1 MKGINA
7 IALALT
13 ATTASASLVPHYFKR
28 ASSLA
33 SVSVQGNAFFAGGNR
48 FYIRGVDYQPGGSSG
63 AVDPIADQSTCTRD
77 ITEFQKLK
85 INTVRIYTVDNSQNH
100 DACMSALATA
110 GIYLALDVNT
120 PKYSINQ
127 DDPAPSYNADYLQSV
142 FSTIDA
148 FHTYSNTLLFFSGNE
163 DINSVATTS
172 SAPYVKAVTRDMKNY
187 ISARK
192 YRSIP
197 VGYSAADV
205 DTLIY
210 QTADFMNCGD
220 DAMARSDFFAYNDYS
235 WCDPSSFEGSTWQ
248 AKATYFANFSIPLF
262 LSEYGCVKTTRQFQ
276 EIATLYGP
284 QMTPSYSGGLA
295 YEYSKEG
302 TAPPADLYGLVEING
317 NSITELTDFGT
328 LASAFSNT
336 SSPTGS
342 GGYRP
347 SGSPAICPTQDS
359 NWNVTTGSELPVF
372 PSAAATYLKN
382 GAGTAPGLS
391 GSGSQN
397 SGPASVAFASGSS
410 VAATGTSTST
420 STSTSGS
427 KKSAADG
434 RVIDSAPVMACG
446 LVVAMSTLLGMA
458 LL

>member
-1 MKGINA
+1 
-7 IALALT
+7 
-13 ATTASASLVPHYFKR
+13 
-28 ASSLA
+28 
-33 SVSVQGNAFFAGGNR
+33 
-48 FYIRGVDYQPGGSSG
+48 
-63 AVDPIADQSTCTRD
+63 
-77 ITEFQKLK
+77 
-85 INTVRIYTVDNSQNH
+85 
-100 DACMSALATA
+100 MSALAAA

-127 DDPAPSYNADYLQSV
+127 AEPAPSYNAEYLQSV
-142 FSTIDA
+142 FATIDA

-197 VGYSAADV
+197 VGYAAADV
-205 DTLIY
+205 STLIF

-248 AKATYFANFSIPLF
+248 LKADYFSNYSIPLF
-262 LSEYGCVKTTRQFQ
+262 FGEYGCVKTTRKFE
-276 EIATLYGP
+276 EIATLYGS
-284 QMTPSYSGGLA
+284 QMTPSYSGGLV

-302 TAPPADLYGLVEING
+302 TVAPANLYGLVDLAGSSVDEQ
-317 NSITELTDFGT
+317 TDFDT
-328 LASAFSNT
+328 LASALSNT
-336 SSPTGS
+336 PSPTGS

-347 SGSPAICPTQDS
+347 SGSPAICPAQDS

-372 PSAAATYLKN
+372 PSDAATYLKN
-382 GAGTAPGLS
+382 GAGKGPGLS

-397 SGPASVAFASGSS
+397 SGPSSVAFASGSS
-410 VAATGTSTST
+410 VAATATSTS
-420 STSTSGS
+420 SGASGSNGS

-434 RVIDSAPVMACG
+434 RVGDSAPVMACG
-446 LVVAMSTLLGMA
+446 LVVALSTLLGMA

>member
-1 MKGINA
+1 MFE
-7 IALALT
+7 ALLT
-13 ATTASASLVPHYFKR
+13 RGT
-28 ASSLA
+28 
-33 SVSVQGNAFFAGGNR
+33 R
-48 FYIRGVDYQPGGSSG
+48 FR
-63 AVDPIADQSTCTRD
+63 
-77 ITEFQKLK
+77 KLN

-100 DACMSALATA
+100 DACMSALASA

-127 DDPAPSYNADYLQSV
+127 DDPAPSYNAEYLQSV
-142 FSTIDA
+142 YSTIDA
-148 FHTYSNTLLFFSGNE
+148 FQTYSNTLLFFSGNE

-248 AKATYFANFSIPLF
+248 AKANYFANFSIPLF

-276 EIATLYGP
+276 EISTLYGS
-284 QMTPSYSGGLA
+284 QMTPSYSGGLV

-302 TAPPADLYGLVEING
+302 TAAPADLYGLVEING
-317 NSITELTDFGT
+317 NSVSELTDFGT
-328 LASAFSNT
+328 LASAFKNT
-336 SSPTGS
+336 PNPTGS

-372 PSAAATYLKN
+372 PSGAATYLKN

-391 GSGSQN
+391 GDGSQN

-420 STSTSGS
+420 STSGS

-434 RVIDSAPVMACG
+434 RIGDSAPVMACG
-446 LVVAMSTLLGMA
+446 LVVALSTLLGMA

>member
-1 MKGINA
+1 M
-7 IALALT
+7 
-13 ATTASASLVPHYFKR
+13 
-28 ASSLA
+28 
-33 SVSVQGNAFFAGGNR
+33 
-48 FYIRGVDYQPGGSSG
+48 
-63 AVDPIADQSTCTRD
+63 
-77 ITEFQKLK
+77 
-85 INTVRIYTVDNSQNH
+85 RIYTVDNSANH
-100 DACMSALATA
+100 DACMSALAAA

-127 DDPAPSYNADYLQSV
+127 AEPAPSYNAEYLQSI

-163 DINSVATTS
+163 VINSVATTA
-172 SAPYVKAVTRDMKNY
+172 SAPFVKAVTRDMKNY

-210 QTADFMNCGD
+210 QSADFLNCGD

-235 WCDPSSFEGSTWQ
+235 WCAPSSFAGSTWK
-248 AKATYFANFSIPLF
+248 AKADYFANFSIPLF
-262 LSEYGCVKTTRQFQ
+262 FSEYGCVTSTRTFE
-276 EIATLYGP
+276 EIATLYGSE
-284 QMTPSYSGGLA
+284 MTPSYSGGLV

-302 TAPPADLYGLVEING
+302 TTAPGDLYGLVQISGNG
-317 NSITELTDFGT
+317 VTELKDFNA
-328 LASAFSNT
+328 LASALSKT
-336 SSPTGS
+336 PSPTGN

-347 SGSPAICPTQDS
+347 SGSPAICPPNDS
-359 NWNVTTGSELPVF
+359 NWNVTTGSQLPVF
-372 PSAAATYLKN
+372 PSDAATYLKN
-382 GAGTAPGLS
+382 GAGKAPGLS

-397 SGPASVAFASGSS
+397 SGPASVAFASGTSS
-410 VAATGTSTST
+410 PATGTST

-434 RVIDSAPVMACG
+434 RVADSAPVMACG
-446 LVVAMSTLLGMA
+446 LVVALSTLLGMA

>member
-1 MKGINA
+1 M
-7 IALALT
+7 LLT
-13 ATTASASLVPHYFKR
+13 RSLIR
-28 ASSLA
+28 APANETSRSKQNNMPVLGA
-33 SVSVQGNAFFAGGNR
+33 WLIRRNR
-48 FYIRGVDYQPGGSSG
+48 
-63 AVDPIADQSTCTRD
+63 
-77 ITEFQKLK
+77 FQKLK
-85 INTVRIYTVDNSQNH
+85 INTVRIYTVDNSANH
-100 DACMSALATA
+100 DSCMSALASA

-127 DDPAPSYNADYLQSV
+127 IDAAPSYNAEYLQSV
-142 FSTIDA
+142 FATIDA
-148 FHTYSNTLLFFSGNE
+148 FHTYTNTLLFFSGNE
-163 DINSVATTS
+163 DINSAATTS

-205 DTLIY
+205 DFLIY

-248 AKATYFANFSIPLF
+248 AKANYFANFSIPLF
-262 LSEYGCVKTTRQFQ
+262 LSEYGCVKTTRKFE
-276 EIATLYGP
+276 EIATLYGTD
-284 QMTPSYSGGLA
+284 MTPSYSGGLV
-295 YEYSKEG
+295 YEYSKETT
-302 TAPPADLYGLVEING
+302 TAPSDLYGLVQISSDG
-317 NSITELTDFGT
+317 SSVQELTDFAT
-328 LASAFSNT
+328 LASAFSDTPN
-336 SSPTGS
+336 PTGN

-347 SGSPAICPTQDS
+347 SGSPAICPTQDN

-372 PSAAATYLKN
+372 PSGAATYLKN
-382 GAGTAPGLS
+382 GAGKPPGLS

-427 KKSAADG
+427 KKSAADA
-434 RVIDSAPVMACG
+434 RMSDSAPVMACG
-446 LVVAMSTLLGMA
+446 LVVALSTLLGMA

>member
-1 MKGINA
+1 MKGFNA

-13 ATTASASLVPHYFKR
+13 ANTVSASLTPHFFKR
-28 ASSLA
+28 ATSLPA
-33 SVSVQGNAFFAGGNR
+33 VSVQGNAFFAGGSR
-48 FYIRGVDYQPGGSSG
+48 FYIRGVDYQPGGSS
-63 AVDPIADQSTCTRD
+63 AAIDPIADQTTCERD

-85 INTVRIYTVDNSQNH
+85 INTVRVYTVDNSQNH

-127 DDPAPSYNADYLQSV
+127 DDPAPSYNADYLQSI
-142 FSTIDA
+142 FATIDN
-148 FHTYSNTLLFFSGNE
+148 FQTYTNTLLFFSGNE

-172 SAPYVKAVTRDMKNY
+172 AAPYVKAVTRDMKNY
-187 ISARK
+187 ISTRK
-192 YRSIP
+192 YRAIP

-220 DAMARSDFFAYNDYS
+220 DAMARGDFFAYNDYS
-235 WCDPSSFEGSTWQ
+235 WCDPSSFSGSTWE
-248 AKATYFANFSIPLF
+248 AKANYFANFSIPLF
-262 LSEYGCVKTTRQFQ
+262 LSEYGCVETTRHFQ
-276 EIATLYGP
+276 EVATLYGS
-284 QMTPSYSGGLA
+284 QMTPSYSGGLV
-295 YEYSKEG
+295 YEYSKET
-302 TAPPADLYGLVEING
+302 TAAPADLYGLVEING
-317 NSITELTDFGT
+317 NSVTELTDFAS

-336 SSPTGS
+336 SSPTGT

-347 SGSPAICPTQDS
+347 SGSPAICPSQDS
-359 NWNVTTGSELPVF
+359 GWNVTTGDELPVF
-372 PSAAATYLKN
+372 PSGAATYLKN

-397 SGPASVAFASGSS
+397 SGPSSVAFASGSS
-410 VAATGTSTST
+410 VSATATSTST
-420 STSTSGS
+420 SKSTG

-434 RVIDSAPVMACG
+434 RMADSAPVMACG
-446 LVVAMSTLLGMA
+446 LVVALSTLLGMA

>member
-1 MKGINA
+1 M
-7 IALALT
+7 
-13 ATTASASLVPHYFKR
+13 
-28 ASSLA
+28 
-33 SVSVQGNAFFAGGNR
+33 
-48 FYIRGVDYQPGGSSG
+48 
-63 AVDPIADQSTCTRD
+63 
-77 ITEFQKLK
+77 
-85 INTVRIYTVDNSQNH
+85 RIYTVDNTANH
-100 DACMSALATA
+100 DACMSALAAA

-127 DDPAPSYNADYLQSV
+127 IDPAPSYNAEYLQSI

-148 FHTYSNTLLFFSGNE
+148 FHTYTNTLLFFSGNE
-163 DINSVATTS
+163 DINSVATTI

-205 DTLIY
+205 DSLIY
-210 QTADFMNCGD
+210 QSADFMNCGD

-235 WCDPSSFEGSTWQ
+235 WCSPSSFEGSTWK
-248 AKATYFANFSIPLF
+248 AKATYFSNFSIPLF
-262 LSEYGCVKTTRQFQ
+262 LSEYGCVKTTRTFE
-276 EIATLYGP
+276 EIPTLYGP
-284 QMTPSYSGGLA
+284 DMTPSFSGGLV

-302 TAPPADLYGLVEING
+302 TVAPANLYGLVEIQG
-317 NSITELTDFGT
+317 SSVDELTDFGT
-328 LASAFSNT
+328 LATALSNT
-336 SSPTGS
+336 PSPTGS

-347 SGSPAICPTQDS
+347 SGSPAICPPQDS
-359 NWNVTTGSELPVF
+359 NWNVTTGAELPVF
-372 PSAAATYLKN
+372 PSGAATYLQN
-382 GAGTAPGLS
+382 GAGKGPGLT

-397 SGPASVAFASGSS
+397 SGPSTVAFASGSS
-410 VAATGTSTST
+410 VAASST

-434 RVIDSAPVMACG
+434 RMGDSAHILACG
-446 LVVAMSTLLGMA
+446 LVVALSTLVGMA